1 MLGRNVKNRFGIRLL
16 TIAMLCVM
24 IPAGII
30 CVQWIKNVQTMLRE
44 QQAEYTRARLAQAD
58 TALTLMDQTVTRLY
72 QSLMTSEEVKA
83 YSKVLDGAYLE
94 NEKAPYA
101 DIQRTAA
108 YVSLKAS
115 VRDLLRTSQDSSDI
129 INSIYYYD
137 ATKNVVITYPRIDST
152 IEKFFDLMWLQELN
166 ATSRSSTTLPVRT
179 IYPTP
184 TEAYQVISVIYKPII
199 RGAATT
205 YIVFNLDAERLYK
218 SYILNGQED
227 ADDVTILTA
236 GDGQVLLAGQA
247 GELLDPKQAVALYQ
261 EYLPGERPLE
271 DFLQE
276 KEDFLQYKQGK
287 LCAKRYISSQDRNLT
302 LICNTE
308 QLQRQ
313 ISSSAA
319 ALPMASVSWR

>member
-129 INSIYYYD
+129 INSIY
-137 ATKNVVITYPRIDST
+137 
-152 IEKFFDLMWLQELN
+152 
-166 ATSRSSTTLPVRT
+166 
-179 IYPTP
+179 
-184 TEAYQVISVIYKPII
+184 
-199 RGAATT
+199 
-205 YIVFNLDAERLYK
+205 
-218 SYILNGQED
+218 IL
-227 ADDVTILTA
+227 
-236 GDGQVLLAGQA
+236 
-247 GELLDPKQAVALYQ
+247 
-261 EYLPGERPLE
+261 
-271 DFLQE
+271 
-276 KEDFLQYKQGK
+276 
-287 LCAKRYISSQDRNLT
+287 
-302 LICNTE
+302 
-308 QLQRQ
+308 
-313 ISSSAA
+313 
-319 ALPMASVSWR
+319 

>member
-1 MLGRNVKNRFGIRLL
+1 MLGRTVKNRFGIRLL

-137 ATKNVVITYPRIDST
+137 ATKNVVITYPRMDST
-152 IEKFFDLMWLQELN
+152 IEN
-166 ATSRSSTTLPVRT
+166 SS
-179 IYPTP
+179 I
-184 TEAYQVISVIYKPII
+184 
-199 RGAATT
+199 
-205 YIVFNLDAERLYK
+205 
-218 SYILNGQED
+218 
-227 ADDVTILTA
+227 
-236 GDGQVLLAGQA
+236 
-247 GELLDPKQAVALYQ
+247 
-261 EYLPGERPLE
+261 
-271 DFLQE
+271 
-276 KEDFLQYKQGK
+276 
-287 LCAKRYISSQDRNLT
+287 
-302 LICNTE
+302 
-308 QLQRQ
+308 
-313 ISSSAA
+313 
-319 ALPMASVSWR
+319 

>member
-1 MLGRNVKNRFGIRLL
+1 MLGRNVNNRFGIRLL

-94 NEKAPYA
+94 NEKAPYT

-137 ATKNVVITYPRIDST
+137 ATKNVVITYPRMDST

-199 RGAATT
+199 SGAATT